1 MRDHGQKH
9 PEHRAPGL
17 AIELDDAAVIADHF
31 GHQCKTEARAV
42 PFCRDERVKEIR
54 AQILGETEGFVKIVT
69 DQKYGEVL
77 GVHIIGPRATELIAE
92 GAALLK
98 LEATTD
104 EIIATLHAHPTLTE
118 AVGEAALDV
127 LGRALNR

>member
-1 MRDHGQKH
+1 MARV
-9 PEHRAPGL
+9 GL
-17 AIELDDAAVIADHF
+17 
-31 GHQCKTEARAV
+31 TEKQAQERGATV
-42 PFCRDERVKEIR
+42 KSGKFPFSVLGR

-98 LEATTD
+98 LEATTE